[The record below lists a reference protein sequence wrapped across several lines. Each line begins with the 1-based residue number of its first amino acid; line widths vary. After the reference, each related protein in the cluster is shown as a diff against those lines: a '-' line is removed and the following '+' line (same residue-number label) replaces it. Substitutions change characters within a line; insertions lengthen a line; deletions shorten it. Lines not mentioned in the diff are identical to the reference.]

1 MKKKIIA
8 FILFSFTLIWAAPA
22 FAQDPLLWTSG
33 HLESA
38 QETLEKLE
46 QKQQFRENRKAL
58 IDKDGNPINGYDDK
72 RTKED
77 EERETINFLKKVG
90 NKIKS
95 CFDAGVEWFENASKA
110 QQAQQKRTNASSR
123 TQKHS
128 SRENS
133 SKRTP
138 KKKK

>member
-77 EERETINFLKKVG
+77 EARETLEFLKKVG
-90 NKIKS
+90 NQIKS
-95 CFDAGVEWFENASKA
+95 CFDAGVEWFEKA
-110 QQAQQKRTNASSR
+110 CKPQQAQQKGTNSR
-123 TQKHS
+123 CHAQK
-128 SRENS
+128 RNGGRNS
-133 SKRTP
+133 NKRTRR
-138 KKKK
+138 KKK